1 MDAQAFYQR
10 FDALLEAHD
19 FAAAHALVG
28 VASQIDAIAVI
39 ARYARGV
46 LAMFERDFALADK
59 EMQAV
64 LSVDPNYAPAHH
76 NRGAIAQW
84 QQDYQASV
92 AHLRRALALDP
103 ASRSTAMSLAHSLMA
118 LGRYDEGWSYFEHR
132 ADGLEEQPRPRG
144 LWNGMPLPERAL
156 AIVGEEGIGDVLQ
169 FVRYLPAVRGR
180 VGNLYLLLDGP
191 FASLAPLLA
200 SLPDVDAIV
209 TDRKT
214 GPPIHAY
221 CPLCHAW

>member
-1 MDAQAFYQR
+1 MDAQAFYRR
-10 FDALLEAHD
+10 FDALLEARD

-84 QQDYQASV
+84 QQDARLDEIDQGFFRYCRLHQQSRSGHYSRHVGRACRGGNRCAGVAAQPLRHLLALGWKRKWQQDAVVSKH
-92 AHLRRALALDP
+92 AHLP
-103 ASRSTAMSLAHSLMA
+103 AT
-118 LGRYDEGWSYFEHR
+118 G
-132 ADGLEEQPRPRG
+132 
-144 LWNGMPLPERAL
+144 
-156 AIVGEEGIGDVLQ
+156 
-169 FVRYLPAVRGR
+169 VR
-180 VGNLYLLLDGP
+180 
-191 FASLAPLLA
+191 
-200 SLPDVDAIV
+200 
-209 TDRKT
+209 
-214 GPPIHAY
+214 
-221 CPLCHAW
+221 